1 MAGAAREAAAIEA
14 ELAGLADR
22 GHAAGLQRFLKT
34 GPGEY
39 GEGDVFIGI
48 RVGPLRRVARAH
60 RDADPATCR
69 RLLASEVHE
78 HRFVAL
84 AILRDRFERA
94 DRPERERIA
103 DLYLECRDRVNN
115 WDLVDSSAEYLLADR
130 VARAPRKL
138 LDPLL
143 RSERVWDRR
152 IAVLAT
158 FALVKQSRFDQTLRV
173 CEALLRDRHDLIH
186 KATGWMLREVGKRDE
201 AALRGFLDRHA
212 AEMPRT
218 MPRTML
224 RYSLERLAPR
234 DRKRYMAAAAPRR

>member
-1 MAGAAREAAAIEA
+1 MSSSAPGIEA
-14 ELAGLADR
+14 ELAELADP
-22 GHAAGLQRFLKT
+22 GHALVLERFFKT

-48 RVGPLRRVARAH
+48 RVPELRRVARAH
-60 RDADPATCR
+60 RTASTVTCR

-84 AILRDRFERA
+84 AILCRQFERGDA
-94 DRPERERIA
+94 AERERIA
-103 DLYLECRDRVNN
+103 DLYLDCRDRVNS

-138 LDPLL
+138 LDPLI
-143 RSERVWDRR
+143 RSESLWDRR

-158 FALVKQSRFDQTLRV
+158 FALVKRGEFEQTLRV
-173 CEALLRDRHDLIH
+173 CAALLSDTHDLIH
-186 KATGWMLREVGKRDE
+186 KATGWMLREIGKRDE
-201 AALRGFLDRHA
+201 APLREFLDRHA

-218 MPRTML
+218 ML
-224 RYSLERLAPR
+224 RYSLERLPAA
-234 DRKRYMAAAAPRR
+234 DRKRYMAAGAR